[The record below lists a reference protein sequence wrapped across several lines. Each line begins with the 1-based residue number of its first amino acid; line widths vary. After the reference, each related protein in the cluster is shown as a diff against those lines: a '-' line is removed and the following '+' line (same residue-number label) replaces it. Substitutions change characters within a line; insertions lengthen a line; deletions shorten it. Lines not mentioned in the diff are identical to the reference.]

1 MRGGPEWPGR
11 SSAMCIA
18 TPPPPAV
25 QVAAIKCRTW
35 PVFVGYVVVMH
46 RCMHCLSAAHH
57 LPYRM
62 WSSQATRAMWWW
74 AMGLSSRG
82 QPNWAHWVYVLLITW
97 IILKLRKHSSDRSKL
112 SESLIEMMLIV
123 RFLPIGLQFA
133 TGLINI
139 MNLRIS
145 VGHHCSIFL
154 PLFSGITFDLYQL
167 VDVVVY

>member
-1 MRGGPEWPGR
+1 
-11 SSAMCIA
+11 MCIA

-62 WSSQATRAMWWW
+62 WSSQATQAMWWW